1 MKIQVSKVFADFIN
15 KTVPNVEASVRKMS
29 ENEYRMHVGCFAA
42 WDAEQY
48 GDYDWQTGKF
58 KAIVVLYPDDYYAC
72 PRYITTKELDN
83 EFKRRGVRDAEG
95 LKSMIKDMIEI

>member
-29 ENEYRMHVGCFAA
+29 ENEYRMHVGSFAL

-72 PRYITTKELDN
+72 PRYITTKELDK

>member
-15 KTVPNVEASVRKMS
+15 KTVTNVEASVRKMS
-29 ENEYRMHVGCFAA
+29 ENEYRMNVGSFGL

-48 GDYDWQTGKF
+48 GDYDWQTGKY
-58 KAIVVLYPDDYYAC
+58 KAIVILYPDDYYAC
-72 PRYITTKELDN
+72 PRYITTKELDK
-83 EFKRRGVRDAEG
+83 EFKRRGVKDAEG